1 MNNNLLGIKNII
13 IGIRVDSWVFVSE
26 KNMKQICIIT
36 IILSTN
42 KLWNWKKV
50 VSLQRNSRFGNGCFE
65 N

>member
-1 MNNNLLGIKNII
+1 M
-13 IGIRVDSWVFVSE
+13 GIRVDSCVFVSE

-50 VSLQRNSRFGNGCFE
+50 VSLQRETIKIESYVQV
-65 N
+65 